1 MISAACD
8 QWNSRMDECVRYTKD
23 RIIASN
29 VSFSLETITLDFF
42 RRDIFNRLSRIFF
55 IYRFLFIRFLAL
67 LVKELDIRDPLFLI
81 GI

>member
-29 VSFSLETITLDFF
+29 VSFSFETITLDFF
-42 RRDIFNRLSRIFF
+42 DAIFLTVCRVF
-55 IYRFLFIRFLAL
+55 FLFIDFY
-67 LVKELDIRDPLFLI
+67 LFDF
-81 GI
+81 

>member
-42 RRDIFNRLSRIFF
+42 DAIFLTVCRVFFYLSIF
-55 IYRFLFIRFLAL
+55 IYSIFS
-67 LVKELDIRDPLFLI
+67 VKELDIRDPLFLI